1 MSWVVRAPARELRGD
16 EKRLYTRA
24 RRVLWDYEPLRASHA
39 EIYIDVHEHTL
50 HLRGRVRTLP
60 QKIIAEALLRRLP
73 EVETVSNELVAD
85 PEVQRAVA
93 DALAQDER
101 TAPYVLRVEVRHGI
115 VYLRGDVPHDSVE
128 QAAVEVAS
136 SVPLVASVRSAL
148 TAGGEPLSPV
158 SLPRL
163 SDPEPQLQAEVHAE
177 GSVLPV

>member
-1 MSWVVRAPARELRGD
+1 MSWVVRAPARELHGD

-24 RRVLWDYEPLRASHA
+24 RRALWDYEPLRASHA
-39 EIYIDVHEHTL
+39 EISIDVNGRTI
-50 HLRGRVRTLP
+50 HLQGRVRTLP
-60 QKIIAEALLRRLP
+60 QKIIAEALLRRLS
-73 EVETVSNELVAD
+73 EVDTVSNELVAD

-115 VYLRGDVPHDSVE
+115 VYLRGEVPSDSVE

-163 SDPEPQLQAEVHAE
+163 SSPEAQLQAEVHTE

>member
-1 MSWVVRAPARELRGD
+1 MS
-16 EKRLYTRA
+16 
-24 RRVLWDYEPLRASHA
+24 
-39 EIYIDVHEHTL
+39 
-50 HLRGRVRTLP
+50 
-60 QKIIAEALLRRLP
+60 
-73 EVETVSNELVAD
+73 EVDTVSNELVAD

-115 VYLRGDVPHDSVE
+115 VYLRGEVPSDSVE

-163 SDPEPQLQAEVHAE
+163 SSPEAQLQAEVHTE